1 MLVKDPQEIRK
12 ILEETKTIA
21 VVGFSD
27 DPGRGA
33 AYYVPKHMHEA
44 GYRIIPVKDAIPPLE
59 TFRKAYPS
67 IW

>member
-27 DPGRGA
+27 DPEEEPLIMCQNTCTKRVTGSFRS
-33 AYYVPKHMHEA
+33 
-44 GYRIIPVKDAIPPLE
+44 IPA
-59 TFRKAYPS
+59 
-67 IW
+67 